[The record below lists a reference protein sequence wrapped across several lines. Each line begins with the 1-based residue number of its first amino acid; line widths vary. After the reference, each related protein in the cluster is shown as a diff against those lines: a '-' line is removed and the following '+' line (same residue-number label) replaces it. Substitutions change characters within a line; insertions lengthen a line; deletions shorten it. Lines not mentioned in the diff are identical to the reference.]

1 MCNITRTK
9 EAMEEMLR
17 VVNYSGSEEDM
28 TQAIV
33 EVLQGSHRTLQ
44 QSFMRVFAKA
54 LAEYAETR
62 TDLRNES
69 AVDFA
74 KRVSQLEHHFPFI

>member
-9 EAMEEMLR
+9 EAMEELIR
-17 VVNYSGSEEDM
+17 ISNYSGSEEDM
-28 TQAIV
+28 AQAIS

-44 QSFMRVFAKA
+44 QSFMRAFVMAMTD
-54 LAEYAETR
+54 YANAR

-74 KRVSQLEHHFPFI
+74 KRVVQLEHHFPLI